1 MDVIIMIRSFKTQVH
16 PTTRQRAEFEKAFG
30 TRRWC
35 WNKGLE
41 LFEKHYAEGKFSS
54 AYSLDKE
61 INELRLTDPDHYG
74 WIGDTNTMIKSE
86 ALKDLGLAYNAF
98 AKRKKA
104 EAKKPSES
112 GKKTKGGPKFKSKR
126 YCEESFRLVMKNSA
140 ALRVKSDYHFS
151 FVWSR
156 KYNGEKDHRITIL
169 TSESVAFLRNAD
181 IKTITITK
189 KCGKYYM
196 SVTYE
201 RTNQKLRRGVGKVG
215 CDIGIK
221 HEVVTYDGKKCVVF
235 DIPESI
241 KRYEHL
247 QDERN
252 KRLSRKDYGSKS
264 YEKQKRLCD
273 KACEKQARI
282 RRDFIHNVTT
292 MLATKYSEIMVDDFS
307 FKEYEKQTS
316 NARHAYRV
324 APCTL
329 KLLLT
334 YKCEE
339 FGAKL
344 IYVPQFTPTTQTC
357 SCCGHRFVGENKLG
371 LNDHVYHCPDCGMT
385 LDRDENAAK
394 NVYNLLCEQ

>member
-1 MDVIIMIRSFKTQVH
+1 MMRTFKTQVH
-16 PTTRQRAEFEKAFG
+16 PTTMQRAEFEKAFG

-41 LFEKHYAEGKFSS
+41 LFEKHYAEDGKFSS
-54 AYSLDKE
+54 TYDLNNE
-61 INELRLTDPDHYG
+61 INELRRTDPDQYG
-74 WIGDTNTMIKSE
+74 WIGEVNTMIMSE
-86 ALKDLGLAYNAF
+86 ALKDLGISYKAY
-98 AKRKKA
+98 AKQKKA
-104 EAKKPSES
+104 EAKKPSKS

-126 YCEESFRLVMKNSA
+126 YCEESFRLFMKNGT
-140 ALRVKSDYHFS
+140 ALRIKSDYHFS

-156 KYNGEKDHRITIL
+156 KYNGEKDHRITLL
-169 TSESVAFLRNAD
+169 TSESIAFLQDVD
-181 IKTITITK
+181 IKTMTITK

-201 RTNQKLRRGVGKVG
+201 RTNQKLHCTVGKIG
-215 CDIGIK
+215 CDLGIK
-221 HEVVTYDGKKCVVF
+221 HEIATYDGHRCIVF

-241 KRYEHL
+241 KHYEHL

-264 YEKQKRLCD
+264 YEKQKLLRD
-273 KACEKQARI
+273 KTCEKQARI
-282 RRDFIHNVTT
+282 RRDFIHKVTT
-292 MLATKYSEIMVDDFS
+292 MLATHYSEIMVDDFS

-324 APCTL
+324 APCTF
-329 KLLLT
+329 KLMLS

-339 FGAKL
+339 SGTELK
-344 IYVPQFTPTTQTC
+344 YVSQFTPTTQTC

-371 LNDHVYHCPDCGMT
+371 LNDRVYHCPDCGMT
-385 LDRDENAAK
+385 FDRDENAAR
-394 NVYNLLCEQ
+394 NVYNLLLKQ